1 MDLSERYIPNWVCE
15 WTYACRDTAVYTG
28 TLTYNQAIAIQ
39 TRLKANNG
47 ELGKRLFDGV
57 LLSFGA
63 GIAYGIVGAP
73 IRDFNFLSFIAV
85 TTENTRHGVSSFSSA
100 AARVVAIF

>member
-28 TLTYNQAIAIQ
+28 TLTYNQAIAVGVAIQ
-39 TRLKANNG
+39 TRLKTNNG

-57 LLSFGA
+57 LLSFGV
-63 GIAYGIVGAP
+63 GIASGIVGAP
-73 IRDFNFLSFIAV
+73 IREFNFLSLIAV
-85 TTENTRHGVSSFSSA
+85 TTGNTCHGV
-100 AARVVAIF
+100 